1 MVHMYKNMEEI
12 RVYTTLPPNQLDL
25 TSSEP
30 FWEHVHLQVH
40 TEEFKEG
47 DLKRTWA
54 CWHYYGSLVN
64 LCLVFLFREAIKYKL
79 RLVPYNSVCAY
90 VSSFD
95 VISYGF
101 RKVGLDGCLAHAP
114 TSFWLRNGGKSFFR
128 FDFHLIQGKTIF
140 FYYQFYV
147 GPMVFQLLCWTH
159 CQ

>member
-12 RVYTTLPPNQLDL
+12 CVYTTLLPNHFDL

-30 FWEHVHLQVH
+30 FWEHVHLH
-40 TEEFKEG
+40 IHIEEFKEG
-47 DLKRTWA
+47 DLKKTLA
-54 CWHYYGSLVN
+54 CRHYRGSLVN
-64 LCLVFLFREAIKYKL
+64 LCLVFLFRVANKYKL
-79 RLVPYNSVCAY
+79 RLVPYNSECAY

-147 GPMVFQLLCWTH
+147 EPMVFQLLCWTH